1 MNVHLKHPVIFL
13 FSLFTLV
20 SVAIA
25 QPKGDGKFNFN
36 KLVDLDVKM
45 KTETK
50 VIGNDGV
57 IRTTFLEEH
66 FVRKG
71 SAAWIERIIPSIVP
85 AKKKSK
91 SGSGHEHFDP
101 LEGARLVELEKG
113 QLRLSFLQTDEKVR
127 VGIPKSE
134 YPSIGFDGSW
144 ERAYYMMTPQEY
156 AALKPSARNS
166 SSPDA
171 KWYEGDDKENYLRIL
186 IDFKNAIPLS
196 IERGNLI
203 GTRSL
208 KITLT
213 PETLKEIPKEW
224 KNINTYT
231 PKVFSDFAD

>member
-1 MNVHLKHPVIFL
+1 MSNFYKVFL
-13 FSLFTLV
+13 FIIGTFIILISTAV
-20 SVAIA
+20 A

-36 KLVDLDVKM
+36 KLVDLDVRM

-57 IRTTFLEEH
+57 IRTTYLEEH

-71 SAAWIERIIPSIVP
+71 PAAWVERIIPSIVP
-85 AKKKSK
+85 AKKKAK
-91 SGSGHEHFDP
+91 SGSDHEHFDP

-113 QLRLSFLQTDEKVR
+113 QIRLSFLQHDDKVR

-156 AALKPSARNS
+156 SALKPTARATTVPNS
-166 SSPDA
+166 Q
-171 KWYEGDDKENYLRIL
+171 WYEGDDKENYLRIL
-186 IDFKNAIPLS
+186 IDFKNAIPLM
-196 IERGNLI
+196 IERGNFI
-203 GTRSL
+203 GTRNH

-213 PETLKEIPKEW
+213 PIALKDIPSEW
-224 KNINTYT
+224 KNIYTYT
-231 PKVFSDFAD
+231 PKVYSDFVD